1 MASASGRVLALD
13 PGQRRIGV
21 AVSDSERTMAFPR
34 PAISVEASGRH
45 IDGVLELVDEEGAV
59 VVVIGLPKG
68 LDGRE
73 GASARNSRS
82 FAQAIEQRLAGRTVA
97 VELHDERLTTVQA
110 AGSLRVFPS
119 STASLVPAAIRRRS
133 TRTSWSRTGPGSRR
147 ARLTRLPRPCCSRRG
162 SVVARSF
169 LRRSSGDP
177 CAPPAAAQGTVAT
190 DCARRDRRARGA
202 RGLVS
207 S

>member
-21 AVSDSERTMAFPR
+21 AVSDSERTMAVPR

-110 AGSLRVFPS
+110 AGSLR
-119 STASLVPAAIRRRS
+119 AAGRPAREQK
-133 TRTSWSRTGPGSRR
+133 GSID
-147 ARLTRLPRPCCSRRG
+147 S
-162 SVVARSF
+162 
-169 LRRSSGDP
+169 
-177 CAPPAAAQGTVAT
+177 AAATVLLEAWIS
-190 DCARRDRRARGA
+190 CR
-202 RGLVS
+202 
-207 S
+207 